1 MARTKGLEMLRKGP
15 VAVWV
20 YLCFGNLQPFFGLES
35 FGWSHVSS
43 CDKRYSELIIPNNER
58 PLFQ

>member
-1 MARTKGLEMLRKGP
+1 MLLKEGQWQCGSASVLQLTGLFR
-15 VAVWV
+15 
-20 YLCFGNLQPFFGLES
+20 LES

-58 PLFQ
+58 PLFR